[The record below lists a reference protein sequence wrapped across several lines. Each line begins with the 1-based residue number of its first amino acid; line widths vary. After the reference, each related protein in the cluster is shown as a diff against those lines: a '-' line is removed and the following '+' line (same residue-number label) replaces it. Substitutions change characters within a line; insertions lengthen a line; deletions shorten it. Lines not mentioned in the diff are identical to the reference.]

1 MIGRSETDRAVS
13 IAITHVLTIAITTV
27 LISGLLIS
35 AGSLLAGETDRSAQR
50 SLDTIGERLS
60 GEISSV
66 ERLAADGEAETVRLT
81 VEHPS
86 MVASER
92 YTVTLYNSTDS
103 DVCADDAPLLTGD
116 TNCMHLQTQSGS
128 VDVYVP
134 VTADVDDESSVAGG
148 TITIV
153 YEDDQ
158 ITLERGT

>member
-1 MIGRSETDRAVS
+1 MIGHSETDRAVS

-50 SLDTIGERLS
+50 SLETIGERFS

-66 ERLAADGEAETVRLT
+66 ERLAADGEAETVNLT

-92 YTVTLYNSTDS
+92 YRVTLYDST
-103 DVCADDAPLLTGD
+103 VCESDDAPLLTGD
-116 TNCMHLQTQSGS
+116 TNCMHLQTQSGG

-134 VTADVDDESSVAGG
+134 VTADVESGSSVAGG

-153 YEDDQ
+153 YDGDEEQ
-158 ITLERGT
+158 IYLRSGT